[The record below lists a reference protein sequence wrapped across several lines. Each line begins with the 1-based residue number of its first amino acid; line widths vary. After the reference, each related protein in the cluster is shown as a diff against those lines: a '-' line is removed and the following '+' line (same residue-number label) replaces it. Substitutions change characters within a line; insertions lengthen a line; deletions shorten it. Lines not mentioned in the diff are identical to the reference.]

1 MYVPAL
7 PGTWAFLTSYVS
19 VYKEESERLVIAYL
33 YKISGVLQMIAT
45 RLIYSND
52 LRNTVNN

>member
-1 MYVPAL
+1 MSCPAL
-7 PGTWAFLTSYVS
+7 PGIWVFWTSYVS
-19 VYKEESERLVIAYL
+19 VYKEESARLFIAYL